1 MKKWQELALNAL
13 QKLGVALV
21 AIGIVGLSLEKLGAI
36 PAGAMI
42 ATGVGLWGAVIWM
55 AKRAEEG

>member
-36 PAGAMI
+36 PAGGDDRHGCG
-42 ATGVGLWGAVIWM
+42 TLGRGHLDG
-55 AKRAEEG
+55 